1 MQECSIC
8 LDEIVSE
15 TTGIVSMACGHN
27 YHMSCISRWLT
38 TTPSCPECRHVA
50 TTKELPYNSQ
60 QTQARH
66 DDDLVSRLLIW
77 TDRTNTVLPFIP
89 MPQPAPPVQHDVD
102 IPRQDIDIVVQ
113 QSQVS
118 YDQALTALKRY
129 NGDIVDTIMYLTSI
143 TPESPSV
150 A

>member
-8 LDEIVSE
+8 LDEIVAE

-38 TTPSCPECRHVA
+38 VTPSCPECRHVA
-50 TTKELPYNSQ
+50 TTKELPFNYQ
-60 QTQARH
+60 ETQPTY
-66 DDDLVSRLLIW
+66 DDLVSRLLIW
-77 TDRTNTVLPFIP
+77 TDRTNTVLPPIP
-89 MPQPAPPVQHDVD
+89 TLYPPPPEQLNIT

-113 QSQVS
+113 QSQVTH
-118 YDQALTALKRY
+118 DQALTALKRY
-129 NGDIVDTIMYLTSI
+129 NGDIVDAIMYLCSLTE
-143 TPESPSV
+143 P